1 MIIATSSYWNVI
13 HGMIPGESVKDDEG
27 NQIMEVLGNNMAWI
41 LKMREQTKGII
52 PTPTP
57 VLKVMTNFIR

>member
-1 MIIATSSYWNVI
+1 
-13 HGMIPGESVKDDEG
+13 MIPGESVKDDEG

-41 LKMREQTKGII
+41 LKMCEQTKGII

>member
-1 MIIATSSYWNVI
+1 
-13 HGMIPGESVKDDEG
+13 MIPGESVKDDEG